1 MRLRHTP
8 PVLSAMAALAIVL
21 GLPLPPVRAALGAQ
35 GAEADVSRL
44 VGALLGATPLLTDL
58 EELTDRIG
66 GRATGSPANLR
77 AVDWSLARLRAAGV
91 DARKESF
98 TMPGLWLERSAA
110 AVIRGDGIDFSPRV
124 AAMPFSASTPTG
136 GLTRPLVSVGR
147 GSEADYKAAGDRARG
162 AFVLVE
168 TDELKDLD
176 GLFREYGEAAGVE
189 ARAEAAGA
197 DGVVYVGSR
206 PNSLLYRH
214 NVSAGP
220 KNTKPMLIMER
231 DGALRALRLI
241 KSGQSLTLT
250 ETIDVNAGPAY
261 ESFNVVAE
269 IPGST
274 RPQEIVLFGAH
285 LDSWDLG
292 TGTLDNGANA
302 MMMIDIARQIHRLGL
317 KPARTI
323 RLVLWNGEEQGLEGS
338 FGYTKS
344 HEAELDRHIVAGS
357 IDTGCGRVNGFFTAG
372 RSDLMP
378 EVDKALE
385 PVKGLGPFAQVN
397 LPLVGTDNYDFMMQ
411 GVPNLVANQLSATY
425 GPNYHARSD
434 EFDKC
439 DPNDLRLNAAIIG
452 SLVFEFAQSSV
463 VLPRHSRTQVED
475 LIRTTDLGDQM
486 KAFGLWDAWVDG
498 SRGRK

>member
-1 MRLRHTP
+1 MKPHKSLL
-8 PVLSAMAALAIVL
+8 VLCIVAAGLVAGFNPSVARTVL
-21 GLPLPPVRAALGAQ
+21 FAQ
-35 GAEADVSRL
+35 APESDVSRL
-44 VGALLGATPLLTDL
+44 IGALLGDTPILSDL

-77 AVDWSLARLRAAGV
+77 AVDWSLARLCAAGV

-98 TMPGLWLERSAA
+98 TMPGLWLERSAS
-110 AVIRGDGIDFSPRV
+110 AVVRGDGFEFSPRV
-124 AAMPFSASTPTG
+124 AAMPFSGATPAG
-136 GLTRPLVSVGR
+136 GLTKPLVSVGH
-147 GSEADYKAAGDRARG
+147 GTEADYKAAGEKVRG
-162 AFVLVE
+162 AFALVE
-168 TDELKDLD
+168 TELLKDLD
-176 GLFREYGEAAGVE
+176 GLFREYGEAVGIE
-189 ARAEAAGA
+189 ARADAAGA
-197 DGVVYVGSR
+197 AGVVYVGSR

-220 KNTKPMLIMER
+220 KNTKPMLVMER
-231 DGALRALRLI
+231 DGGLRALRLLE
-241 KSGQSLTLT
+241 SGQSLTLT
-250 ETIDVNAGPAY
+250 ETLDINSGPAY
-261 ESFNVVAE
+261 ESFNVIAE
-269 IPGST
+269 IPGSS
-274 RPQEIVLFGAH
+274 RAQDVVLFGAH

-302 MMMIDIARQIHRLGL
+302 MMMIDIARQMHRLGL

-323 RLVLWNGEEQGLEGS
+323 RLGLWNGEEQGLLGS
-338 FGYTKS
+338 FGYAKS
-344 HEAELDRHIVAGS
+344 HEAELDRHVVAGS
-357 IDTGCGRVNGFFTAG
+357 IDTGCGRVNGFFTNG
-372 RSDLMP
+372 RADLIP

-385 PVKGLGPFAQVN
+385 PVRGLGPFTQVN

-452 SLVFEFAQSSV
+452 ALVFKFAQSSV
-463 VLPRHSRTQVED
+463 VLPRHSRSQIEA
-475 LIRTTDLGDQM
+475 LIKSTDLGDQM
-486 KAFGLWDAWVDG
+486 KAFGLWEAWADG